1 MSLAV
6 DHKRN
11 EVMAQTMGKH
21 LHKTK
26 PCSHARSL
34 PGRADA
40 AASGG
45 QDSESPSE
53 RRPTDLHSLHYQ
65 KGQKSPVVS
74 CQEIKPTEQVKTF
87 RKRLQE
93 STWPNEYTA
102 VHPPNAQRSIRQEGQ
117 QTLSDLLQRH
127 RTAER
132 SERRPSATCARH
144 DHQNFVRRL
153 PAQATPNALRYDCQE
168 NFEDAHPPIPP
179 LHGHRTAEKV
189 DKRPPAPRAKTRRP
203 STDAHSC

>member
-65 KGQKSPVVS
+65 KGQRSPVVS

-87 RKRLQE
+87 ATREHMAKR
-93 STWPNEYTA
+93 
-102 VHPPNAQRSIRQEGQ
+102 VHGCPPAQRTEI
-117 QTLSDLLQRH
+117 DPP
-127 RTAER
+127 
-132 SERRPSATCARH
+132 RRPT
-144 DHQNFVRRL
+144 DIV
-153 PAQATPNALRYDCQE
+153 
-168 NFEDAHPPIPP
+168 
-179 LHGHRTAEKV
+179 
-189 DKRPPAPRAKTRRP
+189 RPPAKTQNRRAERTTPIRHVRPTRP
-203 STDAHSC
+203 PKICETPA